1 MAVVVYHLYP
11 NRLPGGFAGVDVFFV
26 ISGFL
31 ISDHLIREAA
41 REGKVSFSRFYARRA
56 RRILPSALIVLVLVL
71 SLLGT
76 FTWTA
81 IAEWETAFRQIFASA
96 LFFQNWQLALDNV
109 DYLTAGAPPSVVQN
123 YWSLAVEEQFYLFWP
138 LVIWIAFRVLYR
150 APRIPV
156 KSLAVLFSFV
166 GLASFAF
173 SVSFTVEDPVRA
185 SLSPQPVSGSSSSAH

>member
-1 MAVVVYHLYP
+1 
-11 NRLPGGFAGVDVFFV
+11 VFFV

-56 RRILPSALIVLVLVL
+56 RRILPRALIVWVLVL

-166 GLASFAF
+166 GLASLAF